1 MLHRI
6 ISLLF
11 SSQLPWSFHHA
22 VSVFC
27 AFRTSISDLPAMAM
41 MVYNIGWLHNLYLL
55 GASYEITTIGNGSTG
70 VICVFIK
77 NTSCIYRASNS
88 FATPDEQ

>member
-6 ISLLF
+6 ISLIF

-41 MVYNIGWLHNLYLL
+41 MVYNNLSVGNRNHLKLGIEPESWLQSHEL
-55 GASYEITTIGNGSTG
+55 G
-70 VICVFIK
+70 F
-77 NTSCIYRASNS
+77 
-88 FATPDEQ
+88 